1 MSQNLGSLPVGAKIK
16 DKDTKFLG
24 VPIVWQKAD
33 SNHTDYPENSTTLI
47 TEKII
52 ALRPFDAME
61 PNNANSDRKNYGNN
75 KYSVSNIDLWL
86 NSDAAAGSWYS
97 AQHSADQAPDNS
109 HVWSNYN
116 DYDQDAGFL
125 NAFSAGF
132 KKALLNTTLKVALN
146 TVTDGGNYEAITRKV
161 FLASRA
167 ELFGAAENSVMEGSL
182 LALFAENTNAVRVA
196 KPTAECLADSEYTSG
211 SLTTANGWYYWL
223 RSPNSSDSYYVR
235 FVNSDGSLFNRSAR
249 SGYIGVRP
257 LCNLSSDTLVSDSVD
272 EDGCYELLLPA
283 DAPDTINVKTPIY
296 CNPEYDTGGIEGGKA
311 EISWSAVEGAD
322 KYLLERSINGGV
334 FNAVYSGDNTAYTD
348 TITDNINTVQ
358 YRVCSLKGALR
369 SDENKTAATVVV
381 QDNYP
386 PFISGDNTALGNTAT
401 RIKYDYVV
409 YDGDDVNVTVKEYIN
424 TNLIR
429 TYTAT
434 GSNKN
439 TLEIDLET
447 WNGLTAGDN
456 YIRIVVTDD
465 NGASATQT
473 KHFNK
478 IGGIIEFTYVPFGNQ
493 IAVRPKAINVML
505 DLVMPLNAKLQVL
518 ASNNANDTQPVWDNI
533 TTAVLSKHNHVFSNK
548 SKEQGVQYY
557 GVAIK
562 VKIERNGADGDIKL
576 YGIRCQI
583 DNNVE

>member
-1 MSQNLGSLPVGAKIK
+1 MSQTLGSLPVGAKIK

-33 SNHTDYPENSTTLI
+33 SNHTDYPDNSTTLI

-52 ALRPFDAME
+52 SRKAFDAKE
-61 PNNANSDRKNYGNN
+61 PNNADSNRKNNGNN
-75 KYSVSNIDLWL
+75 KYSVSNIDQWL
-86 NSDAAAGSWYS
+86 NSDAAAGAWYS
-97 AQHSADQAPDNS
+97 AQHDADQSPNS
-109 HVWSNYN
+109 TSVVSANPYE
-116 DYDQDAGFL
+116 DKAGFL
-125 NAFSAGF
+125 SGFSSPF
-132 KKALLNTTLKVALN
+132 KKALLETTLKVALN
-146 TVTDGGNYEAITRKV
+146 TVTDGGDYEAITRKV

-167 ELFGAAENSVMEGSL
+167 ETFGAAENSVMEGSI
-182 LALFAENTNAVRVA
+182 LALFAENTNAVRIA
-196 KPTAECLADSEYTSG
+196 YYADTAVSEG
-211 SLTTANGWYYWL
+211 ATAGNAGVYWL
-223 RSPNSSDSYYVR
+223 RTPYSSSSSLVR
-235 FVNSDGSLFNRSAR
+235 HVFSGGSLLSLNAGLGSC
-249 SGYIGVRP
+249 GVRP
-257 LCNLSSDTLVSDSVD
+257 LCNLSSDILVSDSVD

-283 DAPDTINVKTPIY
+283 DAPDIINVKTPIY
-296 CNPEYDTGGIEGGKA
+296 CNPEYETGGIEGGKA
-311 EISWSAVEGAD
+311 EISWSAVEGAER
-322 KYLLERSINGGV
+322 YVLERSINGGV
-334 FNAVYSGDNTAYTD
+334 FNAIYTGDNTAYTD

-358 YRVCSLKGALR
+358 YRVCSLKGMLR
-369 SDENKTAATVVV
+369 SDEDRTAETVVV

-386 PFISGDNTALGNTAT
+386 PFISGDDTALGDTAT
-401 RIKYDYVV
+401 RIKYDYTV
-409 YDGDDVNVTVKEYIN
+409 YDGDDVNVTVKEYVN
-424 TNLIR
+424 TQLIR

-447 WNGLTAGDN
+447 WNSLTAGDN

-465 NGASATQT
+465 NDATATQT

-478 IGGIIEFTYVPFGNQ
+478 IGGIIEFTYVPFGNE
-493 IAVRPKAINVML
+493 IAVRPKAINVTL
-505 DLVMPLNAKLQVL
+505 DLIKPLNAKLQVL

-557 GVAIK
+557 SVAIK

-576 YGIRCQI
+576 YGIRCQL

>member
-1 MSQNLGSLPVGAKIK
+1 MSKTLGSLPVGAKIK

-61 PNNANSDRKNYGNN
+61 PNNADSNRKSYGNN

-86 NSDAAAGSWYS
+86 NSDAAAGGWYS
-97 AQHSADQAPDNS
+97 ARHDADQAPDDTN
-109 HVWSNYN
+109 VWSGYN

-125 NAFSAGF
+125 NGFSAAFRG
-132 KKALLNTTLKVALN
+132 AILETTLKTALC
-146 TVTDGGNYEAITRKV
+146 TAEGGNYESLTRKV

-182 LALFAENTNAVRVA
+182 LALFAANTNAVRVA
-196 KPTAECLADSEYTSG
+196 YPTSDCVADSEYTN
-211 SLTTANGWYYWL
+211 TNFTASKGWYYWL
-223 RSPNSSDSYYVR
+223 RTPYSSNSYYVR
-235 FVNSDGSLFNRSAR
+235 NVYSGGFLYYFNAWN
-249 SGYIGVRP
+249 GNNGVRP

-272 EDGCYELLLPA
+272 SDGCYTLLFSVDP
-283 DAPDTINVKTPIY
+283 PQNITVKTPIY

-311 EISWSAVEGAD
+311 EISWSAAD
-322 KYLLERSINGGV
+322 NAERYILERSINGGV
-334 FNAVYSGDNTAYTD
+334 FNEVYVGDGLSYTD

-358 YRVCSLKGALR
+358 YRVSSAVANMR
-369 SDENKTAATVVV
+369 SKNSTTAETVVV

-424 TNLIR
+424 ANLIR

-557 GVAIK
+557 SVAIK

-576 YGIRCQI
+576 YGIRCQL

>member
-1 MSQNLGSLPVGAKIK
+1 MSQTLGSLPVGAKIK
-16 DKDTKFLG
+16 DKGTKFLG

-33 SNHTDYPENSTTLI
+33 NNHTDYPDNSTTLI

-61 PNNANSDRKNYGNN
+61 PNSADSNRKSYGNN
-75 KYSVSNIDLWL
+75 RYSVSNIDSWL
-86 NSDAAAGSWYS
+86 NSDAAAGGWYS
-97 AQHSADQAPDNS
+97 ARHDTDQAPDIAN
-109 HVWSNYN
+109 VWNNYN

-125 NAFSAGF
+125 NGFSAAFSG
-132 KKALLNTTLKVALN
+132 ALLETTLKTALC
-146 TVTDGGNYEAITRKV
+146 TADGGNYESLTRKV

-167 ELFGAAENSVMEGSL
+167 ELFGTAESSVMEGSL
-182 LALFAENTNAVRVA
+182 LALFAANTNAVRVA
-196 KPTAECLADSEYTSG
+196 YPTEECIADSVYTSTN
-211 SLTTANGWYYWL
+211 LTTEKGWYYWT
-223 RSPNSSDSYYVR
+223 RTPSSSYSYYVR
-235 FVNSDGSLFNRSAR
+235 YVISDGSLSNVGA
-249 SGYIGVRP
+249 GNGVVGVRP
-257 LCNLSSDTLVSDSVD
+257 LCNLSSDTLVSDKVD
-272 EDGCYELLLPA
+272 SDGCYTLLFSVDP
-283 DAPDTINVKTPIY
+283 PQNINVKTPIY
-296 CNPEYDTGGIEGGKA
+296 CNPDYDTGGVEGGKA
-311 EISWSAVEGAD
+311 EISWDAAD
-322 KYLLERSINGGV
+322 NAERYVLERSINGGV
-334 FNAVYSGDNTAYTD
+334 FNEVYVGDGTAYTD

-358 YRVCSLKGALR
+358 YRVSSLLASMR
-369 SDENKTAATVVV
+369 SESTTAETVVV

-386 PFISGDNTALGNTAT
+386 PFISGDNTALGDTAT
-401 RIKYDYVV
+401 RIKYEYTV

-424 TNLIR
+424 TQLIR

-434 GSNKN
+434 GSHKN

-447 WNGLTAGDN
+447 WNGLAAGDN
-456 YIRIVVTDD
+456 YIRIDVTDD
-465 NGASATQT
+465 DGATATQT

-478 IGGIIEFTYVPFGNQ
+478 IGGIIEFNYVPFGNE

-557 GVAIK
+557 SVAIK

-576 YGIRCQI
+576 YGIRCQL
-583 DNNVE
+583 DCNVE

>member
-1 MSQNLGSLPVGAKIK
+1 MSQTLGSLPVGAKIK
-16 DKDTKFLG
+16 DKNTKFLG

-33 SNHTDYPENSTTLI
+33 SNHTDYPNNSTTLI

-61 PNNANSDRKNYGNN
+61 PNNADSNRKNYGNN

-86 NSDAAAGSWYS
+86 NSDAGAGGWYS
-97 AQHSADQAPDNS
+97 AQHSADQAPDNA

-125 NAFSAGF
+125 NAFSKGF
-132 KKALLNTTLKVALN
+132 KKAMLNTTLKVALN

-196 KPTAECLADSEYTSG
+196 YPTTECVADSEYKSGVSATS
-211 SLTTANGWYYWL
+211 AWYYWL
-223 RSPNSSDSYYVR
+223 RTPYSSYSCNVR
-235 FVNSDGSLFNRSAR
+235 CVYSGGSLYNSFAR
-249 SGYIGVRP
+249 FGNIGVRP
-257 LCNLSSDTLVSDSVD
+257 LCNLSSDILVSDSVD
-272 EDGCYELLLPA
+272 EDGCYELLFPA
-283 DAPDTINVKTPIY
+283 DAPDRINVKTPIY
-296 CNPEYDTGGIEGGKA
+296 CNPEYETGGIEGGKA
-311 EISWSAVEGAD
+311 EISWGAVEDAER
-322 KYLLERSINGGV
+322 YVLERSINGGV
-334 FNAVYSGDNTAYTD
+334 FNAIYTGDNTAYTD

-358 YRVCSLKGALR
+358 YRVCSLKGTLR
-369 SDENKTAATVVV
+369 SDENRTAETVVV

-386 PFISGDNTALGNTAT
+386 PFISGDDTALGDTAT
-401 RIKYDYVV
+401 RIKYDYTV

-424 TNLIR
+424 TQLIR

-465 NGASATQT
+465 NGATTTQT

-478 IGGIIEFTYVPFGNQ
+478 IGGIIEFTYVPFGNE

-505 DLVMPLNAKLQVL
+505 DLVKPLNAKLQVL

-557 GVAIK
+557 SVAIK

-576 YGIRCQI
+576 YGIRCQL
-583 DNNVE
+583 DSNVE

>member
-1 MSQNLGSLPVGAKIK
+1 MSQTLGSLPVGAKIK

-33 SNHTDYPENSTTLI
+33 SNHTDYPDNSTTLI

-52 ALRPFDAME
+52 ALRAFDAME
-61 PNNANSDRKNYGNN
+61 PNSADNNRKSYGNN

-86 NSDAAAGSWYS
+86 NSDAAAGEWYS
-97 AQHSADQAPDNS
+97 AQHGTDQAPDND
-109 HVWSNYN
+109 HVGSGYN

-125 NAFSAGF
+125 NGFSAAFRGAILETIL
-132 KKALLNTTLKVALN
+132 KTALCTA
-146 TVTDGGNYEAITRKV
+146 DGGNYESLTRRV

-167 ELFGAAENSVMEGSL
+167 ELFGAAENNVMEGSL
-182 LALFAENTNAVRVA
+182 LALFSANSNAVRVA
-196 KPTAECLADSEYTSG
+196 YPTAECVADSEYTNANLS
-211 SLTTANGWYYWL
+211 TTKGWYYWL
-223 RSPNSSDSYYVR
+223 RTPISSNSYVVR
-235 FVNSDGSLFNRSAR
+235 NVYSGGSLND
-249 SGYIGVRP
+249 SGAGSGRCGVRP
-257 LCNLSSDTLVSDSVD
+257 LCNLSSDILVSDSVD

-283 DAPDTINVKTPIY
+283 DAPDIINVKTPIY
-296 CNPEYDTGGIEGGKA
+296 CNPEYETGGIEGGKA
-311 EISWSAVEGAD
+311 EISWSAVEGAER
-322 KYLLERSINGGV
+322 YVLERSINGGA
-334 FNAVYSGDNTAYTD
+334 FNAIYTGDNTAYTD

-358 YRVCSLKGALR
+358 YRVCSLKGMLR
-369 SDENKTAATVVV
+369 SDEDRTAETVVV

-386 PFISGDNTALGNTAT
+386 PFISGDDTALGDTAT
-401 RIKYDYVV
+401 RIKYDYTV
-409 YDGDDVNVTVKEYIN
+409 YDGDDVNVTVKEYVN
-424 TNLIR
+424 TQLIR

-447 WNGLTAGDN
+447 WNSLTAGDN

-465 NGASATQT
+465 NDATATQT

-478 IGGIIEFTYVPFGNQ
+478 IGGIIEFTYVPFGNE
-493 IAVRPKAINVML
+493 IAVRPKAINVTL
-505 DLVMPLNAKLQVL
+505 DLIKPLNAKLQVL

-557 GVAIK
+557 SVAIK

-576 YGIRCQI
+576 YGIRCQL